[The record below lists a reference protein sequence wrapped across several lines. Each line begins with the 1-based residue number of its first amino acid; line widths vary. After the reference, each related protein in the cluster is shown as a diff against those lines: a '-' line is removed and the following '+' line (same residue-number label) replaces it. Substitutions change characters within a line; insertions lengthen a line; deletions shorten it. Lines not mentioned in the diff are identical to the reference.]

1 MNIPRFLA
9 RHGGFRSL
17 FSYQRSRVVF
27 KGTVYFVQRWVPRI
41 SRTTDQMVQAAR
53 SGKQNIVEGSLAAA
67 TSKEMEI
74 KLTGVAYASLGELLE
89 DYRDYLDVRDADEWT
104 PDHPYARRLSNLCRT
119 PGASYETF
127 RKGIEHPDDTISANV
142 LAGLCRVAMHLL
154 EGQMDRLERDF
165 VQEGGLRE
173 RMRQARLEFRKQVEE
188 MERQRAREREGR
200 RDGRRDERD

>member
-1 MNIPRFLA
+1 MQTPRFIPT
-9 RHGGFRSL
+9 HGGFRSL
-17 FSYQRSRVVF
+17 FSYQRARVVF

-67 TSKEMEI
+67 MSREMEI
-74 KLTGVAYASLGELLE
+74 KLTGVAFASLGELLE

-119 PGASYETF
+119 PGANYETF
-127 RKGIEHPDDTISANV
+127 RKGIEHADDTISANL

-154 EGQMDRLERDF
+154 ERRMERLERDL
-165 VQEGGLRE
+165 VREGGLRE
-173 RMRQARLEFRKQVEE
+173 RMRQARLEFRKQAEE
-188 MERQRAREREGR
+188 MERQRAK
-200 RDGRRDERD
+200 ERDKIREARDKRD